1 LWSESSR
8 RLRRAS
14 PHLGANV
21 GPIVTAIEQA
31 KMEPTSTV
39 GNEFFVLHGH
49 TFESGAIVDPDGVSS
64 FGGDNSGMR
73 MIAYSTG
80 VSRRAF

>member
-1 LWSESSR
+1 M
-8 RLRRAS
+8 
-14 PHLGANV
+14 PILGANV
-21 GPIVTAIEQA
+21 GSIVTA
-31 KMEPTSTV
+31 KSKPSMEPTSTV

-49 TFESGAIVDPDGVSS
+49 TFESGAIVDSDGVSS
-64 FGGDNSGMR
+64 FGGDNAGMR